1 MRRQEIRAGL
11 IIAIMAGLAAC
22 GGAPAESPE
31 ERTVTPKSGS
41 ARMYGDAERGRAFV
55 ERSCTTCHTLGVTGT
70 DGAPALALLK
80 KNPQKTD
87 AYIRGFLFSPH
98 KPMPPIA
105 LTTQEIE
112 DIIAYLL
119 GPA

>member
-1 MRRQEIRAGL
+1 MGWHKLRVAL
-11 IIAIMAGLAAC
+11 MAAAMTGLAAC
-22 GGAPAESPE
+22 GGPPVDSAAKT
-31 ERTVTPKSGS
+31 TVTPKGGS
-41 ARMYGDAERGRAFV
+41 ARMYGNAQRGKEFV
-55 ERSCTTCHTLGVTGT
+55 ERACTTCHTLGVTGT

-105 LTTQEIE
+105 LTNQEIE

>member
-1 MRRQEIRAGL
+1 MNGRLARSVMGGL
-11 IIAIMAGLAAC
+11 ALAILAAC
-22 GGAPAESPE
+22 GGAAPATTAAPVKGG
-31 ERTVTPKSGS
+31 RI
-41 ARMYGDAERGRAFV
+41 YGDAQRGQEYV
-55 ERSCTTCHTLGVTGT
+55 ERLCTTCHAMGVSGT
-70 DGAPALALLK
+70 DGAPPLALLK
-80 KNPQKTD
+80 KNPKKTD

-98 KPMPPIA
+98 KPMPPVA